1 MTTTTL
7 DATEINVWLGRLVQS
22 IDRSLRDPARQEA
35 IVDLREGLD
44 GTSVGLSLLAQLA
57 LLDDC
62 LRVAHLAIEA
72 DGLIE
77 DDEVANVTD
86 LVRVAAPK
94 YFAVLPFYESFGEP
108 LTTRSEIERFLRAQR
123 RDTGPFGS
131 ASRKEWRGLELAR
144 RVERHARNATP
155 LREHERM
162 LARIMDHVFG
172 GRATDVERAARR
184 RLRDLFE
191 PGVVVD
197 PSLDTRAVAFCR
209 ADAPEVFASV
219 EHGSQIHERDPFDVE
234 TIHAEA
240 RAIFDVQ
247 VERATTPEQARGHGR
262 TLLVLGESGA
272 GKTHLLRS
280 LRAQVHGTGRGYVG
294 YLQMTSDVGDYS
306 RYLLRNL
313 IDSLERPY
321 DPPARSETGLAYL
334 SEGLAD
340 GRAEI
345 PAADLEILRNAE
357 LSSNELDSVI
367 GRMVDR
373 ILRTDGLGEL
383 EPDLLHALLL
393 LQRNDAALY
402 RRIVK
407 YLRCEALGNHDRAL
421 LGGLAARDQPED
433 PQRTLRQLAR
443 IMYELQL
450 AALVLLVDQIEDTIP
465 DGETVTR
472 MQQAFDSLRA
482 VADGIPSAVVV
493 IAGLSDIYDKIRP
506 KLSQALVD
514 RLERDPGP
522 VRLTTQIEAPEIEQ
536 MLVRRL
542 EHLYATFD
550 VTWRDDEPLY
560 PFTPQHLEPLNNLR
574 ARDCLAK
581 FREHHAACIAARSIA
596 PLGDSKAMLHPAAV
610 SVEPRATPAPM
621 AKPPTQTDAATERA
635 WNDAIVAASGLPED
649 DDGILGLI
657 QEGIQL
663 AAAELGVEFSVR
675 RERGGGSIYL
685 AVESPQL
692 KRRLVAV
699 CNRQTQGGHL
709 GSALDAW
716 RGRVKEGIPYLVRSS
731 EWKFRAKTKVVEQ
744 FAELIKAGGC
754 AVVIGERDLRAILAA
769 RSLMTSKPEL
779 GPWFRSV
786 RPLSQLVFM
795 RQLLD
800 LDRIASPTPPAAS
813 SPPLPSVPKPKDAP
827 PSLRVSAPIAAF
839 DPDTVRL
846 GSTTTMR
853 AEPVRISL
861 EQVKTHVAF
870 LGTTGSGKT
879 TAALCVV
886 EQLLERGVSV
896 LLVDRK
902 GDLARYADDAWWR
915 APGPDHD
922 RRVALRERID
932 VALYTPGNSQ
942 GRPLRLPLLPPLHDA
957 TPQDRE
963 QLAKYAASGLGAMM
977 GYGSSTAHRHK
988 TSILLCAIRLHAAEE
1003 REITIELLSDT
1014 IDRPDPELLQNVGGL
1029 QRFFAPLSEDLQS
1042 LKIQRGALITGDGD
1056 VLDVGALLPSSA
1068 ARPRLSIINTSAMTE
1083 IPVLQFWIS
1092 RLLVELARLARKR
1105 PSQTLQAAAFFD
1117 EADAYIPAVGTPA
1130 TKEPMFDLLRRARSG
1145 GIGVL
1150 LASQNPGDF
1159 DYKARDLIGSWLVGR
1174 VGQDRAIDKMRNL
1187 LQSYPN
1193 VGSRLASQ
1201 ATGNF
1206 FVLTANQIV
1215 EVKCDRSLMNTEQLS
1230 EQDIV
1235 LLAQRLPGQ

>member
-7 DATEINVWLGRLVQS
+7 DVTEINSWLGRLAQL
-22 IDRSLRDPARQEA
+22 IDRSLRDAFRQEA
-35 IVDLREGLD
+35 IAELQEGLE
-44 GTSVGLSLLAQLA
+44 GTTVGLNLLAQLA

-72 DGLIE
+72 DGLID

-94 YFAVLPFYESFGEP
+94 YFAVLPFYESFGDP
-108 LTTRSEIERFLRAQR
+108 LSSRAEVERFLRAQR
-123 RDTGPFGS
+123 RDVGPFGS
-131 ASRKEWRGLELAR
+131 ASKREWRGLELVR
-144 RVERHARNATP
+144 RVEKQTRNAMP

-191 PGVVVD
+191 PATASD
-197 PSLDTRAVAFCR
+197 PGLDPRAVAFCR
-209 ADAPEVFASV
+209 ADGPEVFSSV
-219 EHGSQIHERDPFDVE
+219 MHGSQIHERDPFDIE
-234 TIHAEA
+234 SIHVEA
-240 RAIFDVQ
+240 RSIFDTQ
-247 VERATTPEQARGHGR
+247 VERATTPVQASGHGR
-262 TLLVLGESGA
+262 TLLILGDSGS
-272 GKTHLLRS
+272 GKTHLLRA

-306 RYLLRNL
+306 RYVLRNL
-313 IDSLERPY
+313 IDSLEKPY
-321 DPPARSETGLAYL
+321 DPPAHSETGLTYL
-334 SEGLAD
+334 SEGLAE

-345 PAADLEILRNAE
+345 PAADLEVLRSAE
-357 LSSNELDSVI
+357 LSSSELDSVI
-367 GRMVDR
+367 GRMIDR

-407 YLRCEALGNHDRAL
+407 FLRCEALGAHDRAL

-433 PQRTLRQLAR
+433 PQRTLRQLAK

-450 AALVLLVDQIEDTIP
+450 ASLVLLVDQIEDTIP
-465 DGETVTR
+465 DGQTVTR

-482 VADGIPSAVVV
+482 VADGIPSSVVV
-493 IAGLSDIYDKIRP
+493 IAGLTDVYDTVRP
-506 KLSQALVD
+506 RLSQSLVD
-514 RLERDPGP
+514 RLERDPTP
-522 VRLTTQIEAPEIEQ
+522 IRLTDQIEAHEIEQ

-542 EHLYATFD
+542 EFLYSGFE
-550 VTWRDDEPLY
+550 VTWREDEPLY
-560 PFTPQHLEPLNNLR
+560 PFAPHHLAPLENFR
-574 ARDCLAK
+574 ARAVLAR
-581 FREHHAACIAARSIA
+581 FREHHAACIAARSVSPLTGIA
-596 PLGDSKAMLHPAAV
+596 SAPAR
-610 SVEPRATPAPM
+610 VEPASKPRDPERADANVERLWN
-621 AKPPTQTDAATERA
+621 DSLVAAT
-635 WNDAIVAASGLPED
+635 GLPED
-649 DDGILGLI
+649 DDGILGLV

-663 AAAELGVEFSVR
+663 TAAELGVGFSVK
-675 RERGGGSIYL
+675 RERGGGAISL
-685 AVESPQL
+685 VVEAPQL
-692 KRRLVAV
+692 KRRVVAV
-699 CNRQTQGGHL
+699 CNRQSQGGHL
-709 GSALDAW
+709 GNALDAW
-716 RGRVKEGIPYLVRSS
+716 RGRVKEGTPYLVRSS
-731 EWKFRAKTKVVEQ
+731 EWKFRAKTRVLEQ
-744 FAELIKAGGC
+744 YASFIQAGGR
-754 AVVIGERDLRAILAA
+754 AVVISERDLRAISAA
-769 RSLMTSKPEL
+769 RSLLATKPEL
-779 GPWFRSV
+779 LPWFRSV
-786 RPLSQLVFM
+786 RPLAQLELM

-800 LDRIASPTPPAAS
+800 LDRVATPMLLVA
-813 SPPLPSVPKPKDAP
+813 SVPP
-827 PSLRVSAPIAAF
+827 PVAVVLPPGPQPSRISAPIPTF

-846 GSTTTMR
+846 GVTTTMR
-853 AEPVRISL
+853 AEPVRVPL
-861 EQVKTHVAF
+861 EQVKTHLAF

-879 TAALCVV
+879 TAALGVA

-902 GDLARYADDAWWR
+902 GDLARYADEAWWQ
-915 APGPDHD
+915 APGPDRD

-957 TPQDRE
+957 SLQDRE
-963 QLAKYAASGLGAMM
+963 QLAKFAANGLATMM
-977 GYGSSTAHRHK
+977 GYGTSTTHRHK
-988 TSILLCAIRLHAAEE
+988 VSILLCAIRLHAAEQ

-1014 IDRPDPELLQNVGGL
+1014 IDRPDPELLQTVGGL

-1042 LKIQRGALITGDGD
+1042 LRIQRGSLIAGDGD
-1056 VLDVGALLPSSA
+1056 VLDVGAMLPTTG
-1068 ARPRLSIINTSAMTE
+1068 ARARLSIISTSAMTE

-1117 EADAYIPAVGTPA
+1117 EADAYIPAMGNPA

-1159 DYKARDLIGSWLVGR
+1159 DYKARDLIGTWLVGK
-1174 VGQDRAIDKMRNL
+1174 VGQDRAIEKMRNL
-1187 LQSYPN
+1187 LGNYPN
-1193 VGSRLASQ
+1193 VAARLASQ

-1206 FVLTANQIV
+1206 FILTSTQVV
-1215 EVKCDRSLMNTEQLS
+1215 EVKCDRALMNTEQLS
-1230 EQDIV
+1230 EQQI
-1235 LLAQRLPGQ
+1235 LALAQQSR